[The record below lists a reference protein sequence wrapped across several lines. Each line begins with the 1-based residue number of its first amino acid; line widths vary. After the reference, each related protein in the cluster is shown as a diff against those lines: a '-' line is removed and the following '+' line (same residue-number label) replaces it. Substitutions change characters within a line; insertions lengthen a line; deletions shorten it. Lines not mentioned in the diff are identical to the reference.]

1 MMVCYGDSIIS
12 ITIIII
18 SIIIIISTTIITI
31 GHMGGVMSG
40 KFRLEFAGSGAFL
53 NADAR

>member
-1 MMVCYGDSIIS
+1 MMMCYGDSIIS
-12 ITIIII
+12 TIIIISTNII
-18 SIIIIISTTIITI
+18 SIIIIITV

-40 KFRLEFAGSGAFL
+40 KFRLEFAGSGVFL